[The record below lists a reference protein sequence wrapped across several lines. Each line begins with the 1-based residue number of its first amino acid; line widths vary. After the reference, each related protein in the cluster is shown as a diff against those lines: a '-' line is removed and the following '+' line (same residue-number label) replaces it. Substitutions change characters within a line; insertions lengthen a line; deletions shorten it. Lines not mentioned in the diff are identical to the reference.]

1 MGGRLTLTVHL
12 ISKGPPL
19 PRISLYHLDLPCV
32 NQVEFHPHFIREDLM
47 DYCRNKK
54 IFFQAY
60 SSLAGHNPDLL
71 EHPTVIDLATKYKIT
86 PQIVLLSWA
95 INQGVGI
102 IPKSLQPH
110 RISENLKA
118 SEVHFDE
125 DEVQRLRDLNRN
137 KNYVP
142 CEGWLVV

>member
-1 MGGRLTLTVHL
+1 MA
-12 ISKGPPL
+12 
-19 PRISLYHLDLPCV
+19 RIRSFSVFLVIQDLPCV

-71 EHPTVIDLATKYKIT
+71 EHPAVIDLATKYKIT
-86 PQIVLLSWA
+86 PQAL
-95 INQGVGI
+95 
-102 IPKSLQPH
+102 
-110 RISENLKA
+110 
-118 SEVHFDE
+118 EVHFDE
-125 DEVQRLRDLNRN
+125 EEVQRLRDMNRN

-142 CEGWLVV
+142 CEGWLVA